1 MNAQL
6 RVLSGPFVGETIL
19 IDRPKF
25 IVGRE
30 QECQI
35 RPDSEFVSRH
45 HCVLLLDQFTLRIRD
60 LGSKN
65 GTHVN
70 GRRITGDVVLCHDDM
85 VSIGEMTMQIDLIDP
100 KRAVPTID
108 PALVGTGFFDG
119 NTLPAEM
126 PQVETPQIGMPIV
139 APTPDIDT
147 LDAPQATGDTQ
158 YKPPST

>member
-30 QECQI
+30 QDCQI

-45 HCVLLLDQFTLRIRD
+45 HCVLLLDDFTLRVRD

-65 GTHVN
+65 GTFVN
-70 GRRITGDVVLCHDDM
+70 GRRINGEVVLCHDDM
-85 VSIGEMTMQIDLIDP
+85 VSLGEMTMQVDLIMP
-100 KRAVPTID
+100 KPGGTID
-108 PALVGTGFFDG
+108 PALAGTGFFDG
-119 NTLPAEM
+119 NTLPAE
-126 PQVETPQIGMPIV
+126 TPDAGTPTVSQSASIQEQV
-139 APTPDIDT
+139 APN
-147 LDAPQATGDTQ
+147 ATGDTK
-158 YKPPST
+158 YHPPTA